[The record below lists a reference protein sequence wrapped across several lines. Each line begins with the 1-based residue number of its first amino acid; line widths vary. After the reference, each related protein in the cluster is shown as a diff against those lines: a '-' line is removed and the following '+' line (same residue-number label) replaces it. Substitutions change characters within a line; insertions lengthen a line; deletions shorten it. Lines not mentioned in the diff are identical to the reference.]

1 MLWKSRWF
9 WMMTGAM
16 LSAVGCLPR
25 DEVSFSDDLDFHL
38 NIGLWEAPADDL
50 HQPYVQGT
58 SVGIWVQAHG
68 HGLNLL
74 DAVPV
79 STDESVFEIVSSWS
93 DLDTV
98 YVEGFARGH
107 GSAELEV
114 FATDDLENVIAS
126 APLEVRAPNA
136 IELHPAGRVLI
147 GLDGDPVDLDG
158 ATRIAVGGT
167 TTFLVRYTHEGTRL
181 YGNDVL
187 EPIVVGSGISTDL
200 KQTYLFENDEWLQL
214 TPNASG
220 LQEVELRVGGEW
232 VESILVRGVSPEDV
246 ETFELVGQ
254 SESGAHSG
262 QILRVLARAEDDAGQ
277 RVHGMTFGWT
287 LAGNP
292 IAGSGDIYQYTY
304 DPSAS
309 RTRLAANAIGLS
321 RDIDIRQSDGTLMD
335 SNRML
340 GCSGGSSPS
349 GTAWMVFVI
358 AGLTVMATRNRSNN

>member
-1 MLWKSRWF
+1 MV
-9 WMMTGAM
+9 TGVM
-16 LSAVGCLPR
+16 LSPTGCMPG

-38 NIGLWEAPADDL
+38 NLGIWEAPADDL

-58 SVGIWVQAHG
+58 SVSIWMQVHG
-68 HGLNLL
+68 QGLNVL
-74 DAVPV
+74 DAVPI

-93 DLDTV
+93 DIDTI
-98 YVEGFARGH
+98 YVEGFARGP

-114 FATDDLENVIAS
+114 FASDDLESVIAS
-126 APLEVRAPNA
+126 APLEVRAPDA
-136 IELHPAGRVLI
+136 IELHAAGNVLI
-147 GLDGDPVDLDG
+147 GLDGDPADLDG

-167 TTFLVRYTHEGTRL
+167 TTFLVRYTHGGTRL

-187 EPIVVGSGISTDL
+187 EPIVVGPGISTDIQ
-200 KQTYLFENDEWLQL
+200 QTYLFENDEWLQL
-214 TPNASG
+214 TLNASG

-232 VESILVRGVSPEDV
+232 VETILVRGVSPEDV
-246 ETFELVGQ
+246 KSFELVGQ
-254 SESGAHSG
+254 AESSAHSG
-262 QILRVLARAEDDAGQ
+262 QILRVLARAEDGAGQ

-287 LAGNP
+287 LAGAP

-304 DPSAS
+304 DPSAA
-309 RTRLAANAIGLS
+309 RTRLEANAIGLA

-349 GTAWMVFVI
+349 GSAWMVFVI
-358 AGLTVMATRNRSNN
+358 AGLTVMAMRSRSNN